1 MHSFSTFDLN
11 LDHTLDC
18 GQVFRWE
25 REGDRWV
32 GVVNGE
38 VVRAWQDSNSIEVL
52 IDSNLPRTF
61 FVDYFRLDDD
71 LPYILSS
78 IDRDQY
84 IHEAIDRYR
93 GLRIIQQEP
102 WECLV
107 SYMLATASS
116 IPTIKKRI
124 SLLSRMFGVEIEP
137 GFYSFPDAGAL
148 ADADVSDLCD
158 CKLGFRTGRIQKVA
172 QTVSAGGLCLDELF
186 DMEYYNAR
194 KRLMEVEGVGEKV
207 ADCVLLFS
215 FGKLD
220 SFPVDTHVN
229 QFVKRYYA
237 DDEYFGGR
245 LNTHKIGEW
254 GRRYFGEF
262 CGYAQEYL
270 FYHRRVEQKRSN
282 VI

>member
-1 MHSFSTFDLN
+1 MHSFSAVNLN

-25 REGDRWV
+25 REGDRWI

-38 VVRAWQDSNSIEVL
+38 VVRAWQDSNGTEVL
-52 IDSNLPRTF
+52 IDSDLPRTF

-71 LPYILSS
+71 LPYILGS
-78 IDRDQY
+78 IDRDRY

-93 GLRIIQQEP
+93 GLRIIRQEP

-107 SYMLATASS
+107 SYMLATASN

-124 SLLSRMFGVEIEP
+124 SLLSRMFGVEIET
-137 GFYSFPDAGAL
+137 GFYSFPDAGTLAH
-148 ADADVSDLCD
+148 ADASDLCE

-172 QTVSAGGLCLDELF
+172 RMVSAGEICLDKLF
-186 DMEYYNAR
+186 DMDYHFAR
-194 KRLMEVEGVGEKV
+194 KRLMEIEGVGEKV

-215 FGKLD
+215 FGKLE
-220 SFPVDTHVN
+220 SFPVDTHVR
-229 QFVKRYYA
+229 QFVEGYYSN
-237 DDEYFGGR
+237 DEYFGGR
-245 LNTHKIGEW
+245 FDTHKIGEW

-270 FYHRRVEQKRSN
+270 YYHRRVEQQRSD
-282 VI
+282 V